1 MPKRIIIVTL
11 AIAICLLV
19 AGLMWV
25 RAQTHS
31 GFQIGIKFIGMT
43 NNAAGLLGTS
53 DRVLAVF
60 SVTNR
65 AGSPIEDA
73 GFYYIEMSGEAWT
86 YSPLGAGS
94 PMGSGGRIP
103 RHGCGTILT
112 RIPTNG
118 IPWRVIVPYTRT
130 TLSSQIAG
138 GVRDALDSA
147 LKRPSFDFNRYDKG
161 APRSDWVK
169 P

>member
-1 MPKRIIIVTL
+1 
-11 AIAICLLV
+11 
-19 AGLMWV
+19 MWV